1 MKPNDPFCSSG
12 KIVYASIILF
22 ILFIYLCHSKGRDS
36 WSTRYLLAI
45 TILLYLRCYLLLQLV
60 MYCKRQNA
68 YFTYCFSTWA
78 HQVPQIVNRLVA
90 WFVTNYYFRD
100 TFFKSCKLFQTCTKN
115 GMKIGEEIKKS
126 SWTSHITHAS
136 YGTRTTSNI
145 KKINQYTM

>member
-22 ILFIYLCHSKGRDS
+22 NFFIYLYYSKGRDS

-45 TILLYLRCYLLLQLV
+45 TILLYLRCYLLLQLE
-60 MYCKRQNA
+60 MYCKRQTPISPTVFLREHTSA
-68 YFTYCFSTWA
+68 
-78 HQVPQIVNRLVA
+78 QIVNRLVA

-126 SWTSHITHAS
+126 SCCISWTSHITHAS
-136 YGTRTTSNI
+136 IIQYLHSYNI
-145 KKINQYTM
+145 